1 MAGEQ
6 GRAGV
11 FSGRRQKAPGFP
23 TPALHDLPGSGPAVL
38 YNLLEETKAVVK
50 YLHRIFTFQKTRLI
64 LAWKDIPQSS
74 VHHIY
79 DSTLLP
85 SLVHHI
91 LNLHQILLI

>member
-11 FSGRRQKAPGFP
+11 FSGRRQKAPSFP

-85 SLVHHI
+85 SLVYI